1 LTRLLVGVWKPLT
14 GNVRLD
20 GADVYTWERA
30 SFGRHVGYLPQ
41 DIELFA
47 GTVRDNIARFRSEV
61 TDEQVVHAAQMA
73 GAHEMI
79 LQLPKGYE
87 TEVGEGGAVLSAGQ
101 RQRVGLARALLGDPR
116 LIVLDEP
123 NANLDTAGEAALIA
137 ALERVKASGATV
149 VIVSH
154 KPSLFRT
161 ADKMLLLRDGVVEMF
176 GPRDQVLAKVV
187 QRAAAPVPAVAAAAP
202 APAITKKS
210 AEG

>member
-1 LTRLLVGVWKPLT
+1 
-14 GNVRLD
+14 
-20 GADVYTWERA
+20 
-30 SFGRHVGYLPQ
+30 
-41 DIELFA
+41 
-47 GTVRDNIARFRSEV
+47 
-61 TDEQVVHAAQMA
+61 
-73 GAHEMI
+73 
-79 LQLPKGYE
+79 
-87 TEVGEGGAVLSAGQ
+87 
-101 RQRVGLARALLGDPR
+101 LARALLGDPR

-187 QRAAAPVPAVAAAAP
+187 QRATPPVPAVAAAAP
-202 APAITKKS
+202 APAIAKKS